1 MSPAA
6 HNGENPLISVVILTF
21 RRQDD
26 LVRTLQSVR
35 AQTYEPREVIVV
47 DNNSGDGTPELLAR
61 DFPEVRVLALPD
73 NIGCAGRNRGAEA
86 ARGEWVV
93 MIDNDVSFDTPQ
105 ELDKIQQ
112 AIESRPEA
120 SVFAFKIVNHFSGRL
135 HLRDWCHPRSFLQ
148 FANKE
153 FETSYFSEGM
163 CVMRRADFLQ
173 IGGYFEPFRIGGEG
187 GDLCLRMVDAGH
199 KMFYR
204 PEICVRHAMALETR
218 SFRRPYYFYARN
230 HVWTAFKNCTGW
242 RRWKELT
249 YSVALLSFFSLR
261 SGNVGDF
268 LRGLRDGIKGL
279 PEVPR
284 TPVSK
289 RGWQRLRELNSHR
302 PSWFTRLRTHWS
314 QSEI

>member
-1 MSPAA
+1 MSAVER
-6 HNGENPLISVVILTF
+6 NEGNPLISVVVLNF
-21 RRQDD
+21 RRQAE
-26 LVRTLQSVR
+26 LVRTLESIRV
-35 AQTYEPREVIVV
+35 QTYQPREVIVV
-47 DNNSGDGTPELLAR
+47 DNASGDDTPEMLAR
-61 DFPEVRVLALPD
+61 DFPEVRVLALTE
-73 NIGCAGRNRGAEA
+73 NIGCAGRNRGVEA

-93 MIDNDVSFDTPQ
+93 MLDNDVSFDSPL
-105 ELDKIQQ
+105 ELERVRE

-120 SVFAFKIVNHFSGRL
+120 ALFAFKILNHYSGRL

-148 FANKE
+148 FADKE
-153 FETSYFSEGM
+153 FETSYVPEGA
-163 CVMRRADFLQ
+163 CAMRRADFQ
-173 IGGYFEPFRIGGEG
+173 RIGGYFEPLRIGGEG
-187 GDLCLRMVDAGH
+187 GDLCLRLVDAGC

-204 PEICVRHAMALETR
+204 PDICVRHSMALETR
-218 SFRRPYYFYARN
+218 NLRRPYYFYARN

-249 YSVALLSFFSLR
+249 YSLALLSFFSVR
-261 SGNVGDF
+261 SASVGDF

-284 TPVSK
+284 TPISQQ
-289 RGWQRLRELNSHR
+289 GWQRLRELNSHR